1 VPSTQELTGKVAVV
15 TGASS
20 GIGRAIAER
29 LGAARAHVYLAGRT
43 ESAMQASKERIES
56 NGGRATIATGDLRD
70 PAKVQALVEQAARE
84 TGRLDIMVNNSGVS
98 LPAPIIDADPE
109 GWREMLEL
117 NILALLAGL
126 PRRALRGDSA
136 DRTERVRDRRPAAK
150 SSSSFNRFVRGVR
163 TLDELRELASSGRA
177 PGQLGHASRLRS
189 IIAVRPPR

>member
-29 LGAARAHVYLAGRT
+29 LGAAGAHVYLAGRT
-43 ESAMQASKERIES
+43 ESPMQASKERIES

-70 PAKVQALVEQAARE
+70 LAKVQALVEQAARE
-84 TGRLDIMVNNSGVS
+84 TGRLDIMVNNAGVS

-117 NILALLAGL
+117 NILALLAGVPGGR
-126 PRRALRGDSA
+126 PRDARLRRRRSHRQHLEHG
-136 DRTERVRDRRPAAK
+136 RTAAGLRRVRRHQARGQRDIRVAA
-150 SSSSFNRFVRGVR
+150 
-163 TLDELRELASSGRA
+163 
-177 PGQLGHASRLRS
+177 P
-189 IIAVRPPR
+189 